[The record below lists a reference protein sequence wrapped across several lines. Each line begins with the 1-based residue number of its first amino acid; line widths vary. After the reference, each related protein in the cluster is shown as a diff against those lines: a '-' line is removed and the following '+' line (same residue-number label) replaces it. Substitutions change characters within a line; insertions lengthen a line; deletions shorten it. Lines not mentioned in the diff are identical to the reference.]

1 MGAAQG
7 TGTERLTH
15 LQDNG
20 EPATYVAP
28 RTPIEEQLAH
38 IWSDLLG
45 IPSPGVN
52 DHFFDLGGHSLLAV
66 QLLSIIQHTWE
77 VRLSPEIVYDG
88 ALTVAELAKAIE
100 LAELEQLSPEDY
112 AALLAEVESL
122 SDEEAR
128 ALLAAE
134 ENAPEQPHGEG

>member
-1 MGAAQG
+1 MSAAG
-7 TGTERLTH
+7 PTGTESVTH
-15 LQDNG
+15 LQQTGDSH
-20 EPATYVAP
+20 VAP

-45 IPSPGVN
+45 IPNPGVN

-66 QLLSIIQHTWE
+66 QLLSIIQHTWN
-77 VRLSPEIVYDG
+77 VQLSPEIVYDG

-100 LAELEQLSPEDY
+100 LAEIQQLSPEEY
-112 AALLAEVESL
+112 ASLLAEVEAL

-134 ENAPEQPHGEG
+134 ESAPEPHNGEG